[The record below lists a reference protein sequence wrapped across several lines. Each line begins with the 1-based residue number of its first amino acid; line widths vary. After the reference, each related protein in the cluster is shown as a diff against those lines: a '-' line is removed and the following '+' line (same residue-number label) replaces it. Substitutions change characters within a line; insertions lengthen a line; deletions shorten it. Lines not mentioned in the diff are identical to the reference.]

1 MLQYLQELEAKGS
14 RSATKTILENVSRR
28 SVLGGGLALTGFVM
42 AVQVLPAGARQPLK
56 LYPTGAEGMPNKTVS
71 DPKVFVS
78 IDKTGTVKIIAHRAE
93 MGTGIRTSLPMVV
106 ADEMEA
112 DWSRVVIE
120 QSPGDEV
127 KYGNQDTDGS
137 RSMRHFIQA
146 MRTCGASMRQML
158 ETAAA
163 AKWGVDAKTCRAK
176 NHEVHLL
183 DKNNKETGQKL
194 GYGELAEAA
203 MALPVPAQ
211 ETLLYKEPSEF
222 TLMGKGTVKIA
233 DLHDITTGKAVYGA
247 DVRVPGMKYAMM
259 ARPPV
264 LGSKVAKFDA
274 TAALKVPGVEQ
285 VFELEGVHTNPRAF
299 GHLGG
304 VVVVAN
310 STYAAMNG
318 KAALVVEWTNSPN
331 SKYTTSEYK
340 KELIATASQPGKVI
354 RKQGDPDAAFAK
366 AKQVFSADYYS
377 DHLSQASMEPL
388 VAIADVKADK
398 ADVWAPIQS
407 PGGAKN
413 DIAKVLG
420 LKPEDVTVHMTLL
433 GGGFGRK
440 SKWDYMTEAALV
452 SKKIGAPVLLQWSRE
467 DDMQNGFYHTVSNER
482 IEMAIDDKGKV
493 IGYRHRSVAPSII
506 STFKEDDGY
515 QFFIEHGMNL
525 VNVPFEVPNISCENG
540 KAMAHTRIG
549 WFRSVSNIPRLFAV
563 QSAVSEVAHMLKKDP
578 KDFLLELIGSDRIID
593 PKANGFPEDFWH
605 YGDPVETFPM
615 STARLKK
622 VINVAADAAGWGK
635 KLPEKHGLGIAAHLA
650 WHTYVCTIVH
660 AAIDADGTIRVP
672 EVWTALDCGF
682 AVNPE
687 RVRAQIE
694 GAAVMGMSLA
704 LQSGITY
711 KNGAVEQTN
720 FTDYPVCR
728 MSNFPR
734 KTNVI
739 IVDGPPGSRPS
750 GVGEPG
756 LPPFAP
762 ALANAIFAASGKRL
776 RSMPMGD
783 KIA

>member
-1 MLQYLQELEAKGS
+1 MLQYFQEEMGRIQALGS
-14 RSATKTILENVSRR
+14 KTLIENVSRR
-28 SVLGGGLALTGFVM
+28 SVLGGGLALSGFVL
-42 AVQVLPAGARQPLK
+42 AVQVMPASARAPLK

-78 IDKTGTVKIIAHRAE
+78 IDKSGTVKIISHRAE

-106 ADEMEA
+106 ADEMDA
-112 DWSRVVIE
+112 DWARVVIE

-146 MRTCGASMRQML
+146 MRTCGASVRTML
-158 ETAAA
+158 EQAAA
-163 AKWGVDAKTCRAK
+163 AKWGVDAKLCRAK

-183 DKNNKETGQKL
+183 DKDNKDTGKKL

-211 ETLLYKEPSEF
+211 ETLLYKEPGEF
-222 TLMGKGTVKIA
+222 TLMGKGAVKIT

-247 DVRVPGMKYAMM
+247 DIRLPGMKFAMM
-259 ARPPV
+259 TRPPV

-274 TAALKVPGVEQ
+274 AAALKVPGVEQ
-285 VFELEGVHTNPRAF
+285 VFELEGIHTNPRAF

-310 STYAAMNG
+310 STFAAMKG
-318 KAALVVEWTNSPN
+318 KAALVIEWTDSPN
-331 SKYTTSEYK
+331 AKYTTTDYK
-340 KELIATASQPGKVI
+340 KEMLATASQPGMVI
-354 RKQGDPDAAFAK
+354 RKQGDPDAAFK
-366 AKQVFSADYYS
+366 NAKQVFSADYVS
-377 DHLSQASMEPL
+377 DHINQASMEPL
-388 VAIADVKADK
+388 VAVADVKADK

-413 DIAKVLG
+413 DVAKTLG

-440 SKWDYMTEAALV
+440 SKWDYMVEAALV
-452 SKKIGAPVLLQWSRE
+452 SKKVGSPILLQWSRE

-493 IGYRHRSVAPSII
+493 TGYRHRSVAPSII
-506 STFKEDDGY
+506 STFKEDDGN

-525 VNVPFEVPNISCENG
+525 VNTPFEVPNVSCETG

-549 WFRSVSNIPRLFAV
+549 WFRSVANIPKLFAV
-563 QSAVSEVAHMLKKDP
+563 QSAVTEVAYMLKKDP

-593 PKANGFPEDFWH
+593 PKANGYPEDFWH
-605 YGDPVETFPM
+605 YGDPLETFPTN
-615 STARLKK
+615 TARLKK
-622 VINVAADAAGWGK
+622 VINVAAEAAGWGK
-635 KLPEKHGLGIAAHLA
+635 KLPARHGLGIAAHIA

-660 AAIDADGTIRVP
+660 AAIDEDGTIRIP
-672 EVWTALDCGF
+672 QITTALDCGF

-687 RVRAQIE
+687 RVKSQIE

-704 LQSGITY
+704 LHHGITY
-711 KNGAVEQTN
+711 KNGAVEQSN

-728 MSNFPR
+728 MSNFPK

-739 IVDGPPGSRPS
+739 IVDGPAGSRPS

-756 LPPFAP
+756 LPPVAP
-762 ALANAIFAASGKRL
+762 AIANAIFAASGKRM
-776 RSMPMGD
+776 RSIPMGD
-783 KIA
+783 KLA

>member
-1 MLQYLQELEAKGS
+1 
-14 RSATKTILENVSRR
+14 
-28 SVLGGGLALTGFVM
+28 
-42 AVQVLPAGARQPLK
+42 
-56 LYPTGAEGMPNKTVS
+56 
-71 DPKVFVS
+71 
-78 IDKTGTVKIIAHRAE
+78 

-163 AKWGVDAKTCRAK
+163 AKWGVDAKMCRAK

-183 DKNNKETGQKL
+183 DKNNKETGKKL

-318 KAALVVEWTNSPN
+318 KAALVIEWTDSPN

-340 KELIATASQPGKVI
+340 NDLIATASQPGKVI
-354 RKQGDPDAAFAK
+354 RKQGDPDAAFAN

-635 KLPEKHGLGIAAHLA
+635 KLPERHGLGIAAHLA

-660 AAIDADGTIRVP
+660 AAIDDDGTIRVP